1 MLATCPSILLQDG
14 PKEHDFRLSC
24 KSLSFT
30 SIERP
35 IIGSTFVSDGVVRLR
50 STPRDGFSW
59 NNCLISETLF
69 MTSKRATR

>member
-14 PKEHDFRLSC
+14 PKEHDFQLSC

-35 IIGSTFVSDGVVRLR
+35 IIGSTFVSDGAIRLR
-50 STPRDGFSW
+50 STPRDGFHG
-59 NNCLISETLF
+59 IIV
-69 MTSKRATR
+69 